1 MKLKSFDH
9 MNCSLAQT
17 LDLIGER
24 WTLLILRD
32 AFFGIRRFEQFRRDL
47 GIARNIL
54 AARLDRLVEEE
65 ILERRPTDD
74 SRHEYVLTDK
84 GLDLQPVL
92 LAMTHWGDRYRPNPK
107 GDRVVFVERATGKP
121 IARMGVRSHDGRTL
135 GPREIIAVPG
145 PGLQPPRKRRSP
157 KTKKTNT

>member
-1 MKLKSFDH
+1 

-17 LDLIGER
+17 LDVIGER
-24 WTLLILRD
+24 WTLLIVRD
-32 AFFGIRRFEQFRRDL
+32 AFFGIRRFDQFQRDL

-54 AARLDRLVEEE
+54 AARLNRLVDEE

-92 LAMTHWGDRYRPNPK
+92 LAMTHWGDRYEPNPK
-107 GDRVVFVERATGKP
+107 GDRVVFVERATGEP
-121 IARMGVRSHDGRTL
+121 IAPMVVRSCDGRTL
-135 GPREIIAVPG
+135 GPREIKAVPG
-145 PGLQPPRKRRSP
+145 PGLQPSRKRRPS
-157 KTKKTNT
+157 KAKKTAT